1 MSAIKGEYR
10 LARVREVYPD
20 TKGLVR
26 SAKVAYT
33 IYKVGE
39 NREYLCWIKE
49 AGGYTPS
56 AKTGIAAA
64 SGLIICVC

>member
-39 NREYLCWIKE
+39 
-49 AGGYTPS
+49 
-56 AKTGIAAA
+56 KTGSIYAGSRKQEVIHPVQRLA
-64 SGLIICVC
+64 LLLPVD